1 MRFAYA
7 YTPETEEEYE
17 AAINEALDQ
26 AEGLE
31 WEAGELQQEARRW
44 YDRVDTLWLEYYEKF
59 PVQKE
64 HPVGP
69 GQIELNPDFF
79 EEDNG

>member
-7 YTPETEEEYE
+7 YSPETKEEYE

-31 WEAGELQQEARRW
+31 WEAGELQKESQRW
-44 YDRVDTLWLEYYEKF
+44 YDRVDTLFMEYYEKF
-59 PVQKE
+59 DIPRPIN

-69 GQIELNPDFF
+69 GQIELDPDFF
-79 EEDNG
+79 KKD